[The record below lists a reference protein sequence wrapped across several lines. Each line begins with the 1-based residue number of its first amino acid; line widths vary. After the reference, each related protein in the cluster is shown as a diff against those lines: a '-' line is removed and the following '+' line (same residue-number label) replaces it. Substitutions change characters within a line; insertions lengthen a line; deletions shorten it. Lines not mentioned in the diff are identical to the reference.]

1 MASAEADLDS
11 LFANGEWRREQTK
24 CGGCIAA
31 LKGTEIHVHFT
42 RPGVI
47 TRRVVREFLGPL
59 LDELGFLTTRCVVG
73 DASTI
78 RFLTKLG
85 FEPTW
90 SDGHYEFFM
99 LTRLPFR
106 KEK

>member
-1 MASAEADLDS
+1 VVEAEFDS
-11 LFANGEWRREQTK
+11 LFANGGWRREQTP

-42 RPGVI
+42 RKGVI
-47 TRRVVREFLGPL
+47 TRRVVQNFLGPL
-59 LDELGFLTTRCVVG
+59 LDELGYLTTRCNTG
-73 DASTI
+73 DAVTK

-90 SDGHYEFFM
+90 SDGQYEFFM
-99 LTRLPFR
+99 LARLPFR
-106 KEK
+106 KEN